1 MKRMSVSGLVAAMSA
16 AMLLPLSAC
25 GNAATEAPEQAEA
38 VAEADVAQEAAEQA
52 EAASEAGADV
62 AQEAEQETPA
72 GERESTLDYSE
83 IARWSYEFSSGAGG
97 WATEL
102 TIDSDGSFHGLY
114 HDSEMGSTGEGYPNG
129 TFYHCEFTGRFGPLE
144 RVGEYT
150 LATTIEHIEFKEAP
164 GMEEIADDMLYIASE
179 AYGMDG
185 AERILFYL
193 PGKEVATL
201 PEEFRQWCMYAIDEE
216 DTTLQFVG
224 LYNETPQ
231 YGFYSVKVSYTRE
244 ELLDAYER
252 VCEEDAAIED
262 RFENED
268 MNQLTMNFTASD
280 QYVLW
285 DSFLNDL
292 WRYFKVTLSGE
303 EMEALT
309 VKQREWIAYKEQA
322 AKDEAAT
329 YEGGSIYPL
338 IYNRK
343 LTELT
348 KARVAELMNY
358 LRN

>member
-1 MKRMSVSGLVAAMSA
+1 MKRMSVSGLAALMSVV
-16 AMLLPLSAC
+16 MLLPLSAC
-25 GNAATEAPEQAEA
+25 GNAATAPSVVEAIPEESDAPDSGEATGLETESSVTETDSPGDAE
-38 VAEADVAQEAAEQA
+38 EA
-52 EAASEAGADV
+52 
-62 AQEAEQETPA
+62 
-72 GERESTLDYSE
+72 LDYTE

-102 TIDSDGSFHGLY
+102 TIDADGTFHGLY
-114 HDSEMGSTGEGYPNG
+114 HDSEMGVTGEGYPNG
-129 TFYHCEFTGRFGPLE
+129 TFYHCDFTGRFGPLE
-144 RVGEYT
+144 RVDEYT
-150 LATTIEHIEFKEAP
+150 LSTTIEHIEFKEEP
-164 GMEEIADDMLYIASE
+164 GTEKIADDLLYIASE

-193 PGKEVATL
+193 PGKDVSSL
-201 PEEFRQWCMYAIDEE
+201 PEEFRHWCMYAIDEA

-231 YGFYSVKVSYTRE
+231 YGFYSAKVSYTRE
-244 ELLDAYER
+244 ELIDAYER
-252 VCEEDAAIED
+252 VCEEDAAIEK
-262 RFENED
+262 RFEEED

-280 QYVLW
+280 QYALW

-292 WRYFKVTLSGE
+292 WRYLKVTLSGE

-309 VKQREWIAYKEQA
+309 AKQREWIAYKEQA
-322 AKDEAAT
+322 AEDEAAT

-348 KARVAELMNY
+348 KARVEELMSY
-358 LRN
+358 LREE